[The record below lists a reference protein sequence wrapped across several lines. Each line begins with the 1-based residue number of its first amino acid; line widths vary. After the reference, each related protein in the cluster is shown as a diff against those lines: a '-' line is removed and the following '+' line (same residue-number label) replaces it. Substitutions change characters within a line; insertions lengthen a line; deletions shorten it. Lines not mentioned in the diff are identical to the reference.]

1 VLDMLTANKKE
12 GAKCNRW
19 ILINGGCG
27 GVLGVLNAHRG
38 LKISPHHRVSASQ
51 GCFPHYY

>member
-1 VLDMLTANKKE
+1 MLTANKKE